1 MPPTHPAYPAEFK
14 QQMVE
19 LVRAGPSPSEL
30 AKEFE
35 PSGQTIRNWV
45 VQADRDEGIRV
56 WPVMSEKSCVVFV
69 ERISSC
75 APNVRYCQK
84 QRPGSQGRPTRS
96 PESLRVR
103 EGAPGTMADCH
114 AMPRAGC
121 LKERVLCVERTSVIE
136 KNPGRCGSQGAD

>member
-19 LVRAGPSPSEL
+19 LVRAGRSPSEL

-56 WPVMSEKSCVVFV
+56 
-69 ERISSC
+69 
-75 APNVRYCQK
+75 
-84 QRPGSQGRPTRS
+84 
-96 PESLRVR
+96 
-103 EGAPGTMADCH
+103 
-114 AMPRAGC
+114 
-121 LKERVLCVERTSVIE
+121 
-136 KNPGRCGSQGAD
+136 